1 MEARREEQDLK
12 RDLMKEKRKEERR
25 GEERGERAPLHPSA
39 VPNTL
44 LVSGRQADWA
54 APSS

>member
-1 MEARREEQDLK
+1 MEARREEQDLE